1 MHFFSSL
8 TCIHYHV
15 LFPFKSHAYTYMYSI
30 IVKITLNY
38 QNIYLSSI
46 GCNGPLQTNCFDC
59 VNTSSADCVWSLCG
73 GDEMRCINPAKQ
85 PEQKCKA
92 LFSKTNPCS
101 ADRCKELSYCTDCQ
115 VGYIHIMKNKWGSE
129 QERERERER
138 ERECVCVCVCVSCV
152 WFTSWWAYGGF
163 LFCLVFFC
171 CFFLRLPLA
180 ISIRYST
187 LFVNL
192 TPPCSA
198 IRPCARIVQQQQLV

>member
-129 QERERERER
+129 QERERERE
-138 ERECVCVCVCVSCV
+138 CVCVCVCVSCV